1 MAFSRWLQPHDVH
14 LPIASQSLFKLF
26 SFLPD
31 SGLWQW
37 SCCALFLPLCNCDV
51 YSDRRLQSK
60 TRGLPLVQVFVEFVN
75 FLKLI
80 NSTHRRIQCVLVV
93 EDWSTCLCGVT
104 QTCAGYQGICK
115 Q

>member
-1 MAFSRWLQPHDVH
+1 MIATQISSHFRLGHLHFIPCLMPFSRWLQPHDVH

-60 TRGLPLVQVFVEFVN
+60 TRGSPLVQVFVEFVN
-75 FLKLI
+75 FMKLI
-80 NSTHRRIQCVLVV
+80 TAHIGGSSAC
-93 EDWSTCLCGVT
+93 
-104 QTCAGYQGICK
+104 
-115 Q
+115 